1 MVKGL
6 FSKLKTASYH
16 GHRSLMYLVLPSN
29 RQLKAR
35 SIAICNLSIS
45 EISIQG
51 VNLFLNLTGPPTTF
65 QVISSPLGDDR
76 VRDLC
81 KPFDAIFGNIRF
93 LLNSYP
99 GEIKIRRYFLSL
111 LFVNNYYNHR
121 IWSNCTRCVNTYVEL
136 IHGIYTFRSP
146 NKWRE
151 YIIYK

>member
-6 FSKLKTASYH
+6 FSKLKTVSYR
-16 GHRSLMYLVLPSN
+16 GHRSSMYLVLPSN

-35 SIAICNLSIS
+35 SIAICNLSIF

-65 QVISSPLGDDR
+65 QVISSPLGDQS

-81 KPFDAIFGNIRF
+81 KPFDPIFRNIRS

-99 GEIKIRRYFLSL
+99 RKVKIWWWYRTFYLYCSWISTIIA
-111 LFVNNYYNHR
+111 VSQ
-121 IWSNCTRCVNTYVEL
+121 WSNRA
-136 IHGIYTFRSP
+136 
-146 NKWRE
+146 K
-151 YIIYK
+151 YISGTCAQNIFLFLQQTSGM